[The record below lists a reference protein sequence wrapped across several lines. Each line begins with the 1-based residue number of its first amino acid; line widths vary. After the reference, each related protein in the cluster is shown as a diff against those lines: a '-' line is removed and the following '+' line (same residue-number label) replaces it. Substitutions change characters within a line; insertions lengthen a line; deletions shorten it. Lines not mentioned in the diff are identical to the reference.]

1 MQTNLEKETKDFE
14 VKKLEVLKNFDAR
27 DADLQKR
34 ENALNSSEFRLKEN
48 NLSMREEE
56 LNSNIFFGL

>member
-48 NLSMREEE
+48 NFSMREED